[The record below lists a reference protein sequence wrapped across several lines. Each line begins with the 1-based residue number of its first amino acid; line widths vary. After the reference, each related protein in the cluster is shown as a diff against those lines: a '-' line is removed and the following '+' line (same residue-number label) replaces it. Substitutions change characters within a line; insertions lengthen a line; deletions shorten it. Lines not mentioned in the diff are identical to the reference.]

1 MSSFKKVPF
10 VVEERLVMLVLLA
23 LVGLALAWLFLSFN
37 VRDLA
42 ESAVRNESRIKE
54 TAHSAGNEKDEQ
66 DRKSQPL
73 FADDCSSCTVQ
84 RPDDFE
90 TIVDASQGAASEQVP
105 GERPALAGAGQI
117 ARKVIDSTQLP
128 VAGERSRILGVERL
142 EFQNL
147 VRVEGQARPGVFAIG
162 LKIGGRVVG
171 PVAVDAETGLWRQD
185 IYLEDNTDAAQIVEY
200 DERYRVI
207 SSPAA
212 DDGKRYALGSESGTA
227 GQLIIVPA
235 AFADEP

>member
-1 MSSFKKVPF
+1 
-10 VVEERLVMLVLLA
+10 MLVLLV
-23 LVGLALAWLFLSFN
+23 LVGLALAWLFISFN
-37 VRDLA
+37 IGGPV
-42 ESAVRNESRIKE
+42 ETAVRNESRIKE
-54 TAHSAGNEKDEQ
+54 TAHSAGNGKDEQ
-66 DRKSQPL
+66 GRESVQL

-90 TIVDASQGAASEQVP
+90 TFVDANQGAASEQVL

-117 ARKVIDSTQLP
+117 DRKVVDNTQLP
-128 VAGERSRILGVERL
+128 AAGERSRILGVERL

-147 VRVEGQARPGVFAIG
+147 VRVEGQARQGVFAIG

-171 PVAVDAETGLWRQD
+171 PVAVDTETGQWRQD
-185 IYLEDNTDAAQIVEY
+185 IYLEENTDDAQIVEY

-207 SSPAA
+207 SNPAM
-212 DDGKRYALGSESGTA
+212 DDGKRYALGSENGPA